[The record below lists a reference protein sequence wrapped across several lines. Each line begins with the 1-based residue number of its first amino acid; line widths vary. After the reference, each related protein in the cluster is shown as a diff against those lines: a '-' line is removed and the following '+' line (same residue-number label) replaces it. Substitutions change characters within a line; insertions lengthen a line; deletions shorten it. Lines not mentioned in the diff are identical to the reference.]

1 MSLEHQINSVL
12 AEAVRA
18 AGNQTAFGRLI
29 GKRQSSV
36 REWLKNDRPLPAEH
50 VLAIEEATGISRHRL
65 RPDIYPEPTSSVLPG
80 NEVVEGG
87 APIENG
93 NRRAEMQCVKP

>member
-36 REWLKNDRPLPAEH
+36 REWLLNDRPLPAEF
-50 VLAIEEATGISRHRL
+50 VLAVEEATGVSRHRL

-80 NEVVEGG
+80 IEVVEGG
-87 APIENG
+87 APIVRCD
-93 NRRAEMQCVKP
+93 RRAISQSVSS